1 MKCKKCSK
9 EKDTSC
15 FLVKEKMLTNCEDC
29 RNKSKL
35 WRQKN
40 KERIS
45 EYNKLKCMEKQN
57 KKKLIKVV
65 YGKLLILEDIPESW
79 IKFNSQ
85 QDAAQKLNLQ
95 PSNINKVIKN
105 DNSTILFFSDGL
117 TKIETEIFYNN
128 NNPYKITTNS
138 SGIMGD
144 TEYDTLFEGDC
155 QNSASLNN
163 ETSSGNTN
171 NIKQKLKDLKQF
183 FEDELITQDEYDA
196 KRKQILDEM

>member
-57 KKKLIKVV
+57 KKKLIKIV

-85 QDAAQKLNLQ
+85 RDAAQKLNLQ

-105 DNSTILFFSDGL
+105 EISHLLST
-117 TKIETEIFYNN
+117 
-128 NNPYKITTNS
+128 
-138 SGIMGD
+138 
-144 TEYDTLFEGDC
+144 FE
-155 QNSASLNN
+155 
-163 ETSSGNTN
+163 
-171 NIKQKLKDLKQF
+171 
-183 FEDELITQDEYDA
+183 
-196 KRKQILDEM
+196 